1 MLFRGAM
8 PGAEVQR
15 VVRVDSISGPC
26 ESALLRHR
34 IHHGEKLI
42 LTVETA
48 VGGVC
53 AIGGTLHLVRV
64 YEFMMD
70 SEGADEFVNG
80 GAVLRRK
87 AGGKRG
93 DGKRALVE
101 CALRGPSQVSR
112 VRSSGER
119 NDARAGVGTACEQR
133 TFFFL
138 RLNTRSLGNAH
149 SNARRP

>member
-8 PGAEVQR
+8 AGAEVQR

-64 YEFMMD
+64 DEFMMD

-80 GAVLRRK
+80 GAVMRRK

-93 DGKRALVE
+93 DGKRALAE
-101 CALRGPSQVSR
+101 RALRCPGQVR
-112 VRSSGER
+112 GGGASGGR
-119 NDARAGVGTACEQR
+119 NDQRPGTGTTCDQP
-133 TFFFL
+133 TFLFF
-138 RLNTRSLGNAH
+138 R
-149 SNARRP
+149 SNARPFSHPHS

>member
-64 YEFMMD
+64 DEFMMD

-80 GAVLRRK
+80 GAGMRRK

-93 DGKRALVE
+93 DGKPALAQRALRVP
-101 CALRGPSQVSR
+101 GPVP
-112 VRSSGER
+112 GIGAPAE
-119 NDARAGVGTACEQR
+119 DHDHAT
-133 TFFFL
+133 
-138 RLNTRSLGNAH
+138 
-149 SNARRP
+149 

>member
-64 YEFMMD
+64 DEFMMD

-80 GAVLRRK
+80 GAGTSRK
-87 AGGKRG
+87 TGGKRG
-93 DGKRALVE
+93 GGKTAPAERAVP
-101 CALRGPSQVSR
+101 RPSQQR
-112 VRSSGER
+112 
-119 NDARAGVGTACEQR
+119 GV
-133 TFFFL
+133 
-138 RLNTRSLGNAH
+138 
-149 SNARRP
+149 P

>member
-53 AIGGTLHLVRV
+53 AIGGTLHLPRV
-64 YEFMMD
+64 DEFMMD
-70 SEGADEFVNG
+70 SESADEFLNSGPVM
-80 GAVLRRK
+80 RRK
-87 AGGKRG
+87 TAGKRG
-93 DGKRALVE
+93 DGKGALAQPAVR
-101 CALRGPSQVSR
+101 CAGQRSR
-112 VRSSGER
+112 DCASR
-119 NDARAGVGTACEQR
+119 
-133 TFFFL
+133 
-138 RLNTRSLGNAH
+138 
-149 SNARRP
+149 

>member
-53 AIGGTLHLVRV
+53 AIGGTLHLLRV
-64 YEFMMD
+64 DEFMMD

-80 GAVLRRK
+80 AAGIRPKGREK
-87 AGGKRG
+87 RGGGKSWLSG
-93 DGKRALVE
+93 RAV
-101 CALRGPSQVSR
+101 
-112 VRSSGER
+112 
-119 NDARAGVGTACEQR
+119 
-133 TFFFL
+133 
-138 RLNTRSLGNAH
+138 
-149 SNARRP
+149 RRPGQGT

>member
-53 AIGGTLHLVRV
+53 AIGGTLHLVRGD
-64 YEFMMD
+64 EFMMD

-80 GAVLRRK
+80 DAAIRRK
-87 AGGKRG
+87 TGGKPGHR
-93 DGKRALVE
+93 KRALPPRPV
-101 CALRGPSQVSR
+101 RGPGQMP
-112 VRSSGER
+112 
-119 NDARAGVGTACEQR
+119 GVGA
-133 TFFFL
+133 
-138 RLNTRSLGNAH
+138 
-149 SNARRP
+149 

>member
-64 YEFMMD
+64 DEFMID
-70 SEGADEFVNG
+70 SEGADEFVYG
-80 GAVLRRK
+80 GAVNGPK
-87 AGGKRG
+87 DGGKRG
-93 DGKRALVE
+93 DWKRALPQR
-101 CALRGPSQVSR
+101 ALPCPGPAS
-112 VRSSGER
+112 
-119 NDARAGVGTACEQR
+119 GVGG
-133 TFFFL
+133 L
-138 RLNTRSLGNAH
+138 R
-149 SNARRP
+149 RR